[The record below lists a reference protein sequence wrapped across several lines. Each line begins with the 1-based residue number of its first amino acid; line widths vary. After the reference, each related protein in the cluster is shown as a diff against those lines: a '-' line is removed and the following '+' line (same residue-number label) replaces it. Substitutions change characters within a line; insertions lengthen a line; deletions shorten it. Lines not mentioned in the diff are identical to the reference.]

1 MLGKNK
7 SSASDMEARVK
18 VGTILGMALFLRE
31 ISRRLRLSGSTVRST
46 ATAPARRS

>member
-18 VGTILGMALFLRE
+18 VGTILGDGAVFEE